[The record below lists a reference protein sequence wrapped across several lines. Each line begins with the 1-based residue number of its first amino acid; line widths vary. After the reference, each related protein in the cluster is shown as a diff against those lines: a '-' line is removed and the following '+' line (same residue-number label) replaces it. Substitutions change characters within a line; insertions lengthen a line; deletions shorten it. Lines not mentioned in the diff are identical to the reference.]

1 MEAVTVRVE
10 MRAYRYIATLLFGG
24 CTAFSSVNSGTDL
37 ERELRGVD
45 AARNNALRTGDT
57 TALAQLYADDFVMI
71 TSSGQLRTKRDQL
84 RDIASGAV
92 QHQGPSERI
101 LRLTMRGDVAI
112 VQGES
117 DAGTLVTGGRADARM
132 RRYTRVYIRHAGRWQ
147 LLATHISVVTDSM
160 PGSPRPP
167 NPSNEP

>member
-1 MEAVTVRVE
+1 
-10 MRAYRYIATLLFGG
+10 MRAHTGIATLLFGG
-24 CTAFSSVNSGTDL
+24 CMVACRSANARGDL
-37 ERELRGVD
+37 ERELRRVD

-57 TALAQLYADDFVMI
+57 TVLAQIYADDFVMI

-101 LRLTMRGDVAI
+101 LHLTLRDDVAI

-117 DAGTLVTGGRADARM
+117 DAGTLLTGGQADARM
-132 RRYTRVYIRHAGRWQ
+132 RRYTRVYIRQGGRWQ
-147 LLATHISVVTDSM
+147 LLATHISVVTDSLAAAL
-160 PGSPRPP
+160 RPP
-167 NPSNEP
+167 NPPNER